1 MPVISSH
8 KDPSS
13 LTLTIVS
20 EHDAD
25 VARVWQIWEDPRQL
39 ERWWGPPTWPATFD
53 QHELVPGS
61 RSTYYMTG
69 PEGEKAGG
77 WWKIL
82 SVDAPRTFEFE
93 DGFADDGQG
102 VPTTDTTRAV
112 VTLEEVGSAGSAGSA
127 DGGDGSDGA
136 TSAGGRTRMTI
147 VTTFASL
154 EHLDALVTMGMEEGM
169 REAMSQIDAVLTGS

>member
-8 KDPSS
+8 KDPSA

-53 QHELVPGS
+53 QHELVPGG

-102 VPTTDTTRAV
+102 VPTTDTTRATV
-112 VTLEEVGSAGSAGSA
+112 MLEEADDGDDADAGPDVAGSAS
-127 DGGDGSDGA
+127 
-136 TSAGGRTRMTI
+136 GRTRMTI

-154 EHLDALVTMGMEEGM
+154 EHLDALIAMGMEEGM
-169 REAMSQIDAVLTGS
+169 SLAMGQIDGVLAGS

>member
-8 KDPSS
+8 KDPSA

-53 QHELVPGS
+53 QHELVPGG

-112 VTLEEVGSAGSAGSA
+112 VTLEEA
-127 DGGDGSDGA
+127 DGAEGADGA
-136 TSAGGRTRMTI
+136 AGRTRMTI

-169 REAMSQIDAVLTGS
+169 REAMGQIDAVLAGS

>member
-8 KDPSS
+8 KDPSA

-53 QHELVPGS
+53 QHELVPGG

-77 WWKIL
+77 WWKIV
-82 SVDAPRTFEFE
+82 SVDAPRSFEFE

-112 VTLEEVGSAGSAGSA
+112 VTL
-127 DGGDGSDGA
+127 DDLD
-136 TSAGGRTRMTI
+136 GRTRMTI

-154 EHLDALVTMGMEEGM
+154 EHLDTLITMGMEEGM
-169 REAMSQIDAVLTGS
+169 TLAMGQIDGILAES